1 MYDIEKYKETFSLDE
16 ALSYL
21 DKNTDAKIISGGTD
35 VLIRIREGKIKA
47 AHLMGIGRIDS
58 LKKTYKADNGDIHI
72 GPLLTFSLIEK
83 DPLLNKYLPSL
94 VEAASSVGGP
104 QIRNTATV
112 GGNIC
117 NGATSA
123 DSASVL
129 LTYNARFVIDRYNNR
144 RVVPIDEFYLGPGK
158 VVLEKT
164 EILTDIIISEKD
176 YKNYKGTFRKFSQRE
191 SMDIATLG
199 CAVLAEIDN
208 GIFKDIRIAFGVAA
222 PTPVRCPAAEKKA
235 SGLKASRENIHKI
248 AQAVLEDIKPRDSW
262 RGSKEFRK
270 HLAEVLT
277 FRGLCKLSGLE
288 EYEIE

>member
-1 MYDIEKYKETFSLDE
+1 MKRII
-16 ALSYL
+16 
-21 DKNTDAKIISGGTD
+21 KIIRGLLENSA
-35 VLIRIREGKIKA
+35 RENPWI
-47 AHLMGIGRIDS
+47 
-58 LKKTYKADNGDIHI
+58 
-72 GPLLTFSLIEK
+72 LLL
-83 DPLLNKYLPSL
+83 
-94 VEAASSVGGP
+94 
-104 QIRNTATV
+104 
-112 GGNIC
+112 
-117 NGATSA
+117 
-123 DSASVL
+123 
-129 LTYNARFVIDRYNNR
+129 
-144 RVVPIDEFYLGPGK
+144 
-158 VVLEKT
+158 
-164 EILTDIIISEKD
+164 
-176 YKNYKGTFRKFSQRE
+176 
-191 SMDIATLG
+191 LG